1 MTVANNRQFV
11 AALSDNCAEFSACHI
26 DICAD
31 NDDRF
36 FNNIVVRGQSLRTE
50 CKKLILGGN
59 NGSIVVNSVVLFGEI
74 ERSNIGIGFVD
85 VQSLITCLAVDE
97 GRAGDRNGSI
107 GGVGVGG
114 AARSIHITVHI
125 NITNC
130 DTGLLGKVV
139 EGTILNNNGADLRAV
154 ILVHLQSSV
163 SGEGTV
169 GKSCRTALYPN
180 GVNAFFIAFERTIGK
195 GCGSSR
201 LDFVSKG
208 YVFAGK
214 SCATHLEICKLP
226 CAFIVR
232 NRVIN
237 YLNVLQCH
245 RSCLISKRS
254 NSRTCCG
261 NGITV
266 AVDYDRRSG
275 RDIVLTMM
283 SLGGPLNVTIELNG
297 KRHIRFCGSHCSEKI
312 CTCFKLNVCAK
323 GGTLIVLII
332 KAIRLSSHLSCKYL
346 YAEVDGRSRSASLS
360 VCYVTDR
367 LGHINHNCHVEFGI
381 ARKHIALLCIAV
393 SDDTRI
399 CLYCFNGSCTV
410 CIRIVFTV
418 NSFNNTH
425 LDVVRELKGIACHV
439 CSLGLGQHANS
450 KLILESERA
459 KVGELQIHNF
469 RVTGLPKVVGKERV
483 GSFNSFPRVAVPVIE
498 FDIKITRL
506 DNIVRTRYR
515 VCEPRVCRPEQHG
528 EAEEQRQDA

>member
-1 MTVANNRQFV
+1 M
-11 AALSDNCAEFSACHI
+11 
-26 DICAD
+26 
-31 NDDRF
+31 
-36 FNNIVVRGQSLRTE
+36 
-50 CKKLILGGN
+50 
-59 NGSIVVNSVVLFGEI
+59 NSVVRFGKV
-74 ERSNIGIGFVD
+74 ERSNIGIGFVN
-85 VQSLITCLAVDE
+85 VQPLITCLAVDE
-97 GRAGDRNGSI
+97 GTSCNGN
-107 GGVGVGG
+107 GGIRIQS
-114 AARSIHITVHI
+114 AEC
-125 NITNC
+125 N
-130 DTGLLGKVV
+130 TGLLGKVV
-139 EGTILNNNGADLRAV
+139 ESRILNNNRDYLRAV
-154 ILVHLQSSV
+154 ILMSFQASI

-360 VCYVTDR
+360 VCLVTNG
-367 LGHINHNCHVEFGI
+367 LGHINHNSHIKLSGI
-381 ARKHIALLCIAV
+381 CKHIALFSVACA
-393 SDDTRI
+393 DDTGI
-399 CLYCFNGSCTV
+399 SLYCINSSLTGSIRGILTV
-410 CIRIVFTV
+410 YTL
-418 NSFNNTH
+418 NNTH
-425 LDVVRELKGIACHV
+425 LDVVGELKGIACHV
-439 CSLGLGQHANS
+439 CALSLGQHA
-450 KLILESERA
+450 
-459 KVGELQIHNF
+459 
-469 RVTGLPKVVGKERV
+469 
-483 GSFNSFPRVAVPVIE
+483 
-498 FDIKITRL
+498 D
-506 DNIVRTRYR
+506 
-515 VCEPRVCRPEQHG
+515 
-528 EAEEQRQDA
+528 